1 MAIASILEFGDSI
14 PDLFEVAEDAAMN
27 DLFLQ
32 RAVKALGDTV
42 GLWLG
47 QNSLISSNFV
57 RNEVRFKYSGY
68 YLSGAGNLFT

>member
-1 MAIASILEFGDSI
+1 MAIVSILELGDSI

-47 QNSLISSNFV
+47 QNSLINANFV
-57 RNEVRFKYSGY
+57 YDVKYSGY